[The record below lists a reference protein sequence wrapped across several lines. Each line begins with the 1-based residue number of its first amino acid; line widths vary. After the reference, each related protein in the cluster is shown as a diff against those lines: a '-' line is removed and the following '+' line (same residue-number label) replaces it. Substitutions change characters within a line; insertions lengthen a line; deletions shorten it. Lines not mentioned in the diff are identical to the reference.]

1 MFNGLRR
8 IPPRLSNLLICR
20 HNLIHQ
26 PGMQLRLG
34 IGTSEERA
42 KADPGYLR
50 LNPLLLYPRM
60 KLPMVDFEEVLSKV
74 RSYRPASDVGLLRR
88 AYDFS
93 AREHR
98 TQKRLSGEPYLS
110 HPVEVANIL
119 AGMRLDVGCLAAG
132 MLHDV
137 VEDTPATSEQV
148 RLEFGAEIAGI
159 VEGVTK
165 ISRIEFFS
173 PEDQQAENLRKMVL
187 AMVKDLRVVLV
198 KLADRLHNMR
208 TLEHLAPEKRDR
220 ISRETLEIYAPIA
233 HRLGMGKL
241 RGELEDLAFRH
252 LEPDAFEEVKQAVE
266 NRRKV
271 SEEFL
276 ADVCADVRRKI
287 EEGKIPARI
296 EGRIKRLYSIWQ
308 KLKRQQIPIEQV
320 YDLLAVRIITD
331 SEKNCYAALGV
342 VHNTWRPVP
351 SRFKDFIAI
360 PRPNLYQSLHTSVIG
375 PNGQPFEVQIRTE
388 EMHRLA
394 EQGIAAHW
402 KYKEKDG
409 RPLSGQDVEYFAWLR
424 HLVEWQQ
431 EMRDPGE
438 FLSTLKVELYPEE
451 VYAFTP
457 KGKVIV
463 LPRDATPVDFA
474 YAIHT
479 EIGHHCTGA
488 KVNGRI
494 VPLKYRLTNGDIVE
508 IVTQAGHNPSRDWL
522 AAVKTSRARNKIKHW
537 INLAERRE
545 AVEIGKKLLEKEA
558 RRHAVN
564 LKDAPDELLRKV
576 ASDYGCRAV
585 DDIHA
590 GIGYGKF
597 SARQVLAKLFPA
609 ENIEP
614 VSHSKTPGAAPPPEA
629 SADGAAIKVHGQ
641 DDLMVYLAKCCNPI
655 RGEPIVG
662 YVTRGKGI
670 SVHSRACPNVQNL
683 LYDAERR
690 MDVEW
695 SGRRQT
701 LYPVK
706 LTLTTED
713 RQGMLAEVTSV
724 ISDVRSNIQNIEA
737 RTGEE
742 RASIDVTLA
751 IEDMQHLNKIVA
763 NLRKIEG
770 VYQVRRVMNL

>member
-1 MFNGLRR
+1 
-8 IPPRLSNLLICR
+8 
-20 HNLIHQ
+20 
-26 PGMQLRLG
+26 
-34 IGTSEERA
+34 
-42 KADPGYLR
+42 
-50 LNPLLLYPRM
+50 
-60 KLPMVDFEEVLSKV
+60 MVEFEEVLRKV
-74 RSYRPASDVGLLRR
+74 QTYRPTDDLGVLRR
-88 AYDFS
+88 AYEFS
-93 AREHR
+93 AREHQA
-98 TQKRLSGEPYLS
+98 QKRLSGEPYLS

-119 AGMRLDVGCLAAG
+119 SDMKLDVVCLAAG

-137 VEDTPATSEQV
+137 VEDTPATTDQV

-208 TLEHLAPEKRDR
+208 TLEHLEAEKQRR

-241 RGELEDLAFRH
+241 RGELEDLAFKH
-252 LEPDAFEEVKQAVE
+252 LEPEAFQEVKQAVE
-266 NRRKV
+266 SRRKV

-276 ADVCADVRRKI
+276 ADVCAEVKQKI
-287 EEGKIPARI
+287 AEGGIPARI
-296 EGRIKRLYSIWQ
+296 EGRIKRLYSIWV
-308 KLKRQQIPIEQV
+308 KLKRQQISIEQV

-331 SEKNCYAALGV
+331 SEKNCYGALGV

-409 RPLSGQDVEYFAWLR
+409 KPLSEQDVEYFAWLR

-438 FLSTLKVELYPEE
+438 FLSTLKVDLYPEE
-451 VYAFTP
+451 VYTFTP

-479 EIGHHCTGA
+479 EVGHHCTGA

-508 IVTQAGHNPSRDWL
+508 IVTLAGHNPSRDWL

-558 RRHAVN
+558 RRHNVSF
-564 LKDAPDELLRKV
+564 KDAPEDVLHKV
-576 ASDYGCRAV
+576 AVDYGCRNA

-609 ENIEP
+609 KNIEP
-614 VSHSKTPGAAPPPEA
+614 FPHAKPSGTVPLPEP
-629 SADGAAIKVHGQ
+629 SGNGAAIKVHGQ

-655 RGEPIVG
+655 RGEAIVG

-670 SVHSRACPNVQNL
+670 SVHSRSCPNVQNL

-690 MDVEW
+690 MEVEW
-695 SGRRQT
+695 SGRKQI

-724 ISDVRSNIQNIEA
+724 ISDVHSNIQNIEA

-770 VYQVRRVMNL
+770 VYQVRRVMNP